1 MSGPTDPAWR
11 VLVIDDEPAV
21 QLVLER
27 LFLRMGQKC
36 RGATTGPEGAALLA
50 AERWDLVLID
60 KNLPEGSGLDLA
72 KAARAANAGA
82 VLIMITG
89 YASRESADALLGV
102 VDEYITKP
110 FELNHLREVIT
121 SLMSV
126 RALGRRITPAPFSS
140 QPSPAPAAFTSQP
153 SPVPAAPSSSRS
165 GLRPVV
171 SAASPPRPRAVR
183 LDSLHIVAADAR
195 EESFLL
201 AAARQTGFSATSG
214 PIGETTQAEV
224 FIIDGRSATL
234 EVRKAVWHRQASQPA
249 LQVLVLVDVSSMSDA
264 AAAVA
269 LKATRRV
276 PRPLTADSA
285 LALLS
290 RLRD

>member
-72 KAARAANAGA
+72 KAARAANPGA

-140 QPSPAPAAFTSQP
+140 QPSPAPAL
-153 SPVPAAPSSSRS
+153 PSSSRS